1 MPQDASISS
10 VLDSGAP
17 MISKLSFPAAAAA
30 SGEIAS
36 AVAARSARP
45 LLVRFGAMGDMVMM
59 TTMIDALSSRFG
71 CPVDILSSGSWAEPL
86 LAGQPNVGNVYLLK
100 SRSLPFLLS
109 KEQRALVATLRER
122 GAGPTWYCDN
132 DDKCVALLRRA
143 GFGPELVCR
152 ASQMAMLEGEHL
164 VNFWQRFARST
175 PPAAPAGIAKDFEGR
190 DPRLRVAAE
199 AAEDLDRWLAE
210 HNLLGRQLLLV
221 QPGNKRTMRRGLRR
235 RPSNTKWWPE
245 TRWAAVLQA
254 LGNMHP
260 QAAIL
265 MLGVPQEHSL
275 NEQIITLAG
284 IRNAVNLACDLPI
297 PRLLALQSR
306 ASAMVSVDTGPA
318 HSAAA
323 LGCPVLVLFGVADPV
338 RILPRGADA
347 PVRHLVGKSTQGQ
360 SILAITVEQVLD
372 AWQDLPKR

>member
-1 MPQDASISS
+1 
-10 VLDSGAP
+10 VLDSDAP
-17 MISKLSFPAAAAA
+17 TLSGLSFPAADTALAHFASSAAT
-30 SGEIAS
+30 
-36 AVAARSARP
+36 RSTRP
-45 LLVRFGAMGDMVMM
+45 LLVRFGALGDMVLM
-59 TTMIDALSSRFG
+59 TTLIDALAARFG
-71 CPVDILSSGSWAEPL
+71 CPVDVLSSGSWAEPL
-86 LAGQPNVGNVYLLK
+86 LAGQPNVGEIYLLK

-122 GAGPTWYCDN
+122 GAGPTWYCDT

-143 GFGPELVCR
+143 GFGPELICR
-152 ASQMAMLEGEHL
+152 ASQTAIREGEHL
-164 VNFWQRFARST
+164 VDYWQRFARST
-175 PPAAPAGIAKDFEGR
+175 PPAARAGITADFEGR
-190 DPRLRVAAE
+190 DPRLVVAAE
-199 AAEDLDRWLAE
+199 AAEELDRWLAE

-254 LGNMHP
+254 LSSMHP
-260 QAAIL
+260 HAAIL

-275 NEQIITLAG
+275 NEQIIALAG

-323 LGCPVLVLFGVADPV
+323 VGCPLLVLFGAADPA

-347 PVRHLVGKSTQGQ
+347 PVRHLVGKSARGP

-372 AWQDLPKR
+372 AWQGLPKR